1 MDSPI
6 TALVCSFI
14 AMGSVVCSY
23 FVKKKEW
30 FILFQALCI
39 TFLIFSYFFSLE
51 FFATVGLSIALVRAL
66 VCFAYERKD
75 KLAPMWFSVLICV
88 LTVVAYF
95 VVDWWILGTA
105 KPVDIFCLVASCFYA
120 FIFRVRDMKKVRFL
134 MLIPTCLSILFNT
147 FTHAPL
153 GACLSYV
160 FELTANVIA
169 VFRYYIL
176 VHEEDKNPETKENI
190 YEKR

>member
-1 MDSPI
+1 MNSPI

-14 AMGSVVCSY
+14 AMGCVVCSY

-51 FFATVGLSIALVRAL
+51 FFAMVGLCIGLLRAL
-66 VCFAYERKD
+66 VCFAYEKKD
-75 KLAPMWFSVLICV
+75 KLAPTWFSVLICA

-95 VVDWWILGTA
+95 IVDLWVLGTA
-105 KPVDIFCLVASCFYA
+105 RPVDILCLVASCFYA

-134 MLIPTCLSILFNT
+134 MLIPTSLSILFNT
-147 FTHAPL
+147 ITRAPL
-153 GACLSYV
+153 GACLSYT

-169 VFRYYIL
+169 VFRYY
-176 VHEEDKNPETKENI
+176 VFGHEVYTDSDTKENTN
-190 YEKR
+190 E

>member
-6 TALVCSFI
+6 TALVCSFV
-14 AMGSVVCSY
+14 AMGLIVSSY
-23 FVKKKEW
+23 FVRKKER
-30 FILFQALCI
+30 FILCQALGI
-39 TFLIFSYFFSLE
+39 VFLILSYFVSMEL
-51 FFATVGLSIALVRAL
+51 FATVGLSIALVRCI
-66 VCFAYERKD
+66 VCFAYEKKD

-95 VVDWWILGTA
+95 VVDWWYLGTA
-105 KPVDIFCLVASCFYA
+105 KPVDILCLVASCFYA
-120 FIFRVRDMKKVRFL
+120 FVFRIRDLKTVRFM

-147 FTHAPL
+147 LTRAPL

-160 FELTANVIA
+160 FELTANVVA

-176 VHEEDKNPETKENI
+176 VHEEDKNPEIKENTN
-190 YEKR
+190 E